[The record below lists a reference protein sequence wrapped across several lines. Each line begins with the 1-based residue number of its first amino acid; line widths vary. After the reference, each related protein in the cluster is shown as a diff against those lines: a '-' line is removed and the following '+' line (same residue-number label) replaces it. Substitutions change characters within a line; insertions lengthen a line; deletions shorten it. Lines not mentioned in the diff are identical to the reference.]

1 MWMFVGE
8 AATAVQVLELAGA
21 QGETPEAYA
30 GDDGSA
36 HLVLRED
43 DGGEPP
49 DQWSV
54 AAPIVFCDGGFGRE
68 GGEHML
74 MVGLWTP
81 QEDRDELL
89 SWYRQEH
96 LPMLLGCS
104 AWGGCRFVEVAAEQ
118 GSQFYALHQLWDIAA
133 LDSDQRKRSRDTDWF
148 HRLKRKDWFD
158 EPFTRVLLRRLGTRQ
173 AGARVS
179 EPPNRGG
186 RGGRLDPPN

>member
-8 AATAVQVLELAGA
+8 AATAAQVLELAGA
-21 QGETPEAYA
+21 RGETPEVYA
-30 GDDGSA
+30 RDDGSA

-54 AAPIVFCDGGFGRE
+54 AAPILFSDGRFGLER
-68 GGEHML
+68 GEHML

-96 LPMLLGCS
+96 LPLLLGCS

-118 GSQFYALHQLWDIAA
+118 GCQFYALHQLCELAA

-158 EPFTRVLLRRLGTRQ
+158 EPFTRVLMRR
-173 AGARVS
+173 VNS
-179 EPPNRGG
+179 
-186 RGGRLDPPN
+186 